1 MENSLPLWN
10 RKQVAHALGYAG
22 TKSIARLVERGEL
35 PEMRLTSQALRYRP
49 EDVEAYLEKKQKK
62 VKREPFKPRIY

>member
-1 MENSLPLWN
+1 M
-10 RKQVAHALGYAG
+10 QVAHALGYAG

-35 PEMRLTSQALRYRP
+35 PEVRLSSRAVRYHP

-62 VKREPFKPRIY
+62 VKREPFKPTLY